1 MSLDLQGMG
10 ASWRG
15 LSPRDQRAL
24 RLGGIVLGGALL
36 WLGVVGPVLGL
47 VRELEARVDAE
58 ASLLVRERGVLV
70 AAPALPERAESLRVE
85 LERWDARM
93 VRSPNLAL
101 AEAETTA
108 LLQALAR
115 ENRVLLEEARAAPR
129 PPGAEIPEGL
139 EPIRLALRGESDFE
153 GVLGFLAALEADPLL
168 LRIVALSIQRDGA
181 EASSVVKIQAV
192 VEAFAPAEV
201 PAGPGG
207 APEAG

>member
-1 MSLDLQGMG
+1 MSLDLQGLG

-15 LSPRDQRAL
+15 LSTRDQRAL

-192 VEAFAPAEV
+192 VEAFAPSEV